1 MRHLGLM
8 FLTRGATFAGMPLQF
23 AYPAAFGDLITA
35 ILAFAAIPFVLRGST
50 LAKPAVLI
58 FNIFGTLDLLAGI
71 IFATIYNAPVA
82 MGPAYWIP
90 AFWVPLLLVTHYV
103 TFVLLRR
110 RWQA

>member
-1 MRHLGLM
+1 M
-8 FLTRGATFAGMPLQF
+8 FLTRGATFPGMPPEF

-35 ILAFAAIPFVLRGST
+35 VLAFAAIPFVLRGSR
-50 LAKPAVLI
+50 LAKSAVWI
-58 FNIFGTLDLLAGI
+58 FNIFGTLDLLTAI
-71 IFATIYNAPVA
+71 TFATIYNAPVA

-110 RWQA
+110 RW